1 MAKLVKFI
9 DGKFVCWS
17 RVDLDNGEP
26 IWISV
31 ARTGVL
37 VKKSKWGLMGEKLY
51 KANAHEANRT
61 AGALLT
67 IYFDEGIK
75 EEYDVIHNI
84 TNHLLFAFTLAAMVS
99 ESASQLSIRL
109 NSDLQTLAYER
120 TLQSFEKLKK
130 FGNRVPEPVNEQA
143 NKSEGNSK
151 THSDKFKKS

>member
-1 MAKLVKFI
+1 MAKLVKFK

-17 RVDLDNGEP
+17 RVELDNGEP
-26 IWISV
+26 IWISI

-51 KANAHEANRT
+51 SANAYESNRT

-84 TNHLLFAFTLAAMVS
+84 TNQLLFAFTLVAMAS

-109 NSDLQTLAYER
+109 NSDLQTLAHER
-120 TLQSFEKLKK
+120 TLQSAEKLKK
-130 FGNRVPEPVNEQA
+130 FGNRVLESANKQA
-143 NKSEGNSK
+143 KKSEGNSK
-151 THSDKFKKS
+151 IHSDKY